1 MPEMLRAVRNIVALA
16 LFTFTT
22 ATAQNA
28 TVQNTTD
35 GSTTDGSTTERT
47 ATTPSAADDGAT
59 TWQELWHELTISDD
73 ETADDPEAAGDDAY
87 SLLEQLAANPVDI
100 NSATTADL
108 EQLPFLSAQ
117 QVADLLHY
125 RDRYGAV
132 RSAGELRMLPSL
144 GHEQL
149 QLLPFFIVFGP
160 EKPYE
165 PAQQAWADTLPRRW
179 HRGQWPRRNQ
189 RLRHDFAASVRV
201 PFYRRKGDREGYL
214 GHPYRHELR
223 YELTAGRHLHAG
235 LLGAQDAGEPFL
247 SAGNRWGYDYYTFFV
262 QLRQQ
267 RAIENLVVGRYKL
280 SAAKGLVM
288 GGSII
293 TGKMALLQS
302 LGRTAT
308 TLRPHTSRSED
319 AYLQGAAVTLRLQ
332 PGLSVTPFVSM
343 RHHDATLTA
352 DGAVQ
357 TLIGSGYHRTQ
368 TEMDK
373 KHNTRA
379 TDMGG
384 RAELRRGPVQAGLT
398 AVYSQLDRPLDPGA
412 ATLYRR
418 YWPSGR
424 HFANVS
430 ADYAWRL
437 QRLRIEGET
446 AVDGHGHVATLNTLS
461 LQPSAAWSIMALQR
475 FYSYRYESLH
485 ARSLSEGG
493 RVQNESG
500 LLLGATWHPARY
512 WQVQAYA
519 DYAYFPWAR
528 YRVSQSSSATDLL
541 LSASWQRPTMT
552 LTARYRL
559 HSRQRDNEAKTAL
572 YTQTDHR
579 LRLALQWH
587 PGQSAWQ
594 LVSRADLGHTRHQ
607 DASTGWML
615 SQTVCWQQ
623 RRLLVSALAAW
634 YHTDDY
640 ASRLYLNER
649 RLPHEY
655 GFAPCFGHGVRLSAL
670 ARATMGRWQLHAR
683 LGLTRYLDRTTIGS
697 GLQQTHHRGLTDL
710 DLQLHYRL
718 YQ

>member
-1 MPEMLRAVRNIVALA
+1 MDSRFNELLRVAKSSVFFA
-16 LFTFTT
+16 LLTFTT
-22 ATAQNA
+22 PAAQNA
-28 TVQNTTD
+28 TAQTTD
-35 GSTTDGSTTERT
+35 DG
-47 ATTPSAADDGAT
+47 GGT
-59 TWQELWHELTISDD
+59 TWQELWQELTISDD
-73 ETADDPEAAGDDAY
+73 ETADDPDAAADDAY
-87 SLLEQLAANPVDI
+87 SLLEQLAANPIDI

-125 RDRYGAV
+125 RDRYGAL

-165 PAQQAWADTLPRRW
+165 PAQQAWADTLPRQWQRGLPP
-179 HRGQWPRRNQ
+179 HRYQ
-189 RLRHDFAASVRV
+189 RQRHELAASLRV
-201 PFYRRKGDREGYL
+201 PFYRRKGDRDGYM
-214 GHPYRHELR
+214 GYPYRHELR
-223 YELTAGRHLHAG
+223 YELTAGRHLRAG
-235 LLGAQDAGEPFL
+235 LLGAQDAGEPFF
-247 SAGNRWGYDYYTFFV
+247 SSHNRWGYDYYTFFV
-262 QLRQQ
+262 QLRKQ
-267 RAIENLVVGRYKL
+267 RAIDNLVVGRYKL
-280 SAAKGLVM
+280 TAAKGLVM
-288 GGSII
+288 GGSTI

-308 TLRPHTSRSED
+308 TLRPHMSRSED
-319 AYLQGAAVTLRLQ
+319 AYLQGAAAMLRLM
-332 PGLSVTPFVSM
+332 PGLTLTPFVSM
-343 RHHDATLTA
+343 RQHDATLTT

-357 TLIGSGYHRTQ
+357 TIVGSGYHRTQ
-368 TEMDK
+368 AEMDK

-379 TDMGG
+379 TDVGA

-398 AVYSQLDRPLDPGA
+398 AVYSHLDRPLDPGTG
-412 ATLYRR
+412 TLYRR

-430 ADYAWRL
+430 ADYAWHL

-446 AVDGHGHVATLNTLS
+446 AIDRHGHVATLNTLS
-461 LQPSAAWSIMALQR
+461 LQPSASWSVMALQR

-493 RVQNESG
+493 RVQNESA
-500 LLLGATWHPARY
+500 LLLGATWRPARQ
-512 WQVQAYA
+512 WQLQAYA

-528 YRVSQSSSATDLL
+528 YLVSQSSSATDVL
-541 LSASWQRPTMT
+541 LSASWQQRTVT

-559 HSRQRDNEAKTAL
+559 HSRQRDNEDKTAL

-587 PGQSAWQ
+587 PQQSPWR
-594 LVSRADLGHTRHQ
+594 LVSGADLGHTRHQ
-607 DASTGWML
+607 DASTGLML
-615 SQTVCWQQ
+615 SQTVTWQQ
-623 RRLLVSALAAW
+623 RQLLVSALAAW
-634 YHTDDY
+634 FHTDDY

-649 RLPHEY
+649 RMPHEY
-655 GFAPCFGHGVRLSAL
+655 GFAQCFGHGLRLSAL

-697 GLQQTHHRGLTDL
+697 GLQQTSHRGLTDL
-710 DLQLHYRL
+710 DFQLHYRL
-718 YQ
+718 FQ